1 MVKRNSYAWHI
12 AAMPEATS
20 GTVVEP
26 VLRPVITGLSPKEGV
41 PGTQIKI
48 RGENLG
54 TGQSDLL
61 ALSICG
67 TDCLMSAKWKSPS
80 LIVASELCNL
90 PFHHFSNAV

>member
-1 MVKRNSYAWHI
+1 MAESASHLVSG
-12 AAMPEATS
+12 AA
-20 GTVVEP
+20 
-26 VLRPVITGLSPKEGV
+26 LRPLITGLSPKEGV

-54 TGQSDLL
+54 RNQSDLV

-80 LIVASELCNL
+80 LITARNNNS
-90 PFHHFSNAV
+90 

>member
-1 MVKRNSYAWHI
+1 MTENASHPVSDI
-12 AAMPEATS
+12 A
-20 GTVVEP
+20 
-26 VLRPVITGLSPKEGV
+26 LRPLITGLSPKEGV

-54 TGQSDLL
+54 KNQSDLV

-80 LIVASELCNL
+80 LIIARNDNS
-90 PFHHFSNAV
+90 